1 MDDLANALPTF
12 LTDDIDNASVVST
25 ISTGR
30 PVGEVQT
37 SHASVLDLQ
46 NLGVLFFFGEPRT
59 QSLLWKRNMA
69 MAGFL
74 TFFGKLG

>member
-30 PVGEVQT
+30 PVEEVF
-37 SHASVLDLQ
+37 SHASAEVLDLQ
-46 NLGVLFFFGEPRT
+46 NLGYV
-59 QSLLWKRNMA
+59 
-69 MAGFL
+69 FL
-74 TFFGKLG
+74 GSHSVIALEEKQTWQVFGKLG